1 MSDLDYKA
9 LYLDLVGR
17 LEGWAVQFDAKRD
30 QPGDVGHFI
39 AAELRN
45 RMAVPAD
52 LPRRETSASIAQWQ
66 RETFGEAKDNRS
78 SYLRAEREM
87 FELFEMLSANDSD
100 PKAVEEIADV
110 TIVMSRIVAAHGKDL
125 QEEIDRKM
133 AINRARKWQLTGD
146 GHGQHV
152 EEGK

>member
-1 MSDLDYKA
+1 MSDHDYKT

-17 LEGWAVQFDAKRD
+17 LEGWAVQLDRVDALRF
-30 QPGDVGHFI
+30 V
-39 AAELRN
+39 AEKLRN
-45 RMAVPAD
+45 RMSVPAD

-66 RETFGEAKDNRS
+66 RETFGEAKDNWS
-78 SYLRAEREM
+78 SWDRARQEM
-87 FELFEMLSANDSD
+87 FELMAKLLIDDRHPDS
-100 PKAVEEIADV
+100 PEEIADV
-110 TIVMSRIVAAHGKDL
+110 AIVLSRIVAAHGKDL

-152 EEGK
+152 EDGK